1 MELNVEDEGRYQPAT
16 FIGFGYVRD
25 SLSKS
30 FCGRRF
36 DDRIVKSREV
46 ENLRTSQEWEL
57 VS

>member
-1 MELNVEDEGRYQPAT
+1 MEDEGRYQPAT
-16 FIGFGYVRD
+16 FIVFGYVCD

-46 ENLRTSQEWEL
+46 DNLRTSQEWEL